1 MVIRLRS
8 TIVRSVLV
16 CSSVLAVVL
25 ALTSGIAQSQ
35 GRGRGAAPSP
45 AGRFVDNGDET
56 ITDTMTGLMWE
67 KKTTAVGSGPSTMD
81 VRDVDNRF
89 TWEYAMNEYV
99 DRLNGR
105 LIAFATDSAFARHTD
120 WRIPTMQELQTIVE
134 PSAPGRI
141 NAVFGPNAPASYWTS
156 SKRLLGPTA
165 VPWYLG
171 FGTDIPVY
179 VGQPFSFHVRAVR
192 DAR

>member
-8 TIVRSVLV
+8 VMVRSVLV
-16 CSSVLAVVL
+16 CGGVLAVVL
-25 ALTSGIAQSQ
+25 TMTPGIAQSQ
-35 GRGRGAAPSP
+35 GRGGAPAPSP

-105 LIAFATDSAFARHTD
+105 LIAFATDGAFARHTD

-171 FGTDIPVY
+171 FGADIPVY
-179 VGQPFSFHVRAVR
+179 VGQPFSFYVRAVR